1 MPSAHQKCPWFS
13 PLARPRR
20 RRAGAA
26 AQRRSTA
33 LPHPSGA
40 AVQAALG
47 ELHPSLPGY
56 FKAKLRAVGCKRGR
70 HKRTMLL
77 FNGYKTTTQKR
88 QVDKQTGKRNK
99 SLTGLFQSQQFE
111 EIFNAVTV
119 LSMSSGKTNE
129 RMNHVFLVYENS
141 NSSSGNKNNIVDAHS
156 LNEQISHPQECYFL
170 VPPESVREKIG
181 MPKVISTDVPSNRQ
195 NMISTVLKGNVA
207 KVNCNLS
214 CYVTSLLS
222 TQKGDDD
229 YEDYTSNKT
238 WVLTPKVHESD
249 VTLILNGL
257 LEGYDN
263 KLRPDIG
270 VKPTVIHTDMYVNSI
285 GPVNAINMEYTIDI
299 FFAQTWYDRRLKFN
313 STIKVLRLNSNMV
326 GKIWIPDTFF
336 RNSKKADAHWITTPN
351 RMLRI
356 WNDGRVLYTL
366 RLTID
371 AECQLQLHNFPMDA
385 HSCPLEFSSYGYPRE
400 EIIYQWKRSSVEV
413 GDTRSWRLYQFSF
426 TGLRNTTEVVKTTSG
441 DYVVMSV
448 YFNLSRRMGYFTIQT
463 YIPCTLIVVLSWVS
477 FWINKDAVPARTSLG
492 ITTVLTMTTLS
503 TIARKSLPK
512 VSYVTAMDLFVS
524 VCFIFVFSALVEYG
538 TLHYFVS
545 NRKPSKDKDK
555 KKKNPLLRM
564 FSFKAP
570 TIDIR
575 PRSATIQMNN
585 ATHLQERDEEYGYE
599 CLDGKDC
606 ASFFCCFEDCRTG
619 AWRHGR
625 IHIRIAKMDSYAR
638 IFFPTAF
645 CLFNLV
651 YWVSYLYL

>member
-1 MPSAHQKCPWFS
+1 METPEAEVEQGFTRPTWF
-13 PLARPRR
+13 
-20 RRAGAA
+20 
-26 AQRRSTA
+26 T
-33 LPHPSGA
+33 
-40 AVQAALG
+40 
-47 ELHPSLPGY
+47 
-56 FKAKLRAVGCKRGR
+56 KD
-70 HKRTMLL
+70 M
-77 FNGYKTTTQKR
+77 GYK
-88 QVDKQTGKRNK
+88 VADKCNG
-99 SLTGLFQSQQFE
+99 
-111 EIFNAVTV
+111 
-119 LSMSSGKTNE
+119 
-129 RMNHVFLVYENS
+129 
-141 NSSSGNKNNIVDAHS
+141 
-156 LNEQISHPQECYFL
+156 
-170 VPPESVREKIG
+170 SVI
-181 MPKVISTDVPSNRQ
+181 PSNA
-195 NMISTVLKGNVA
+195 MSFPKG
-207 KVNCNLS
+207 C
-214 CYVTSLLS
+214 S

-441 DYVVMSV
+441 
-448 YFNLSRRMGYFTIQT
+448 
-463 YIPCTLIVVLSWVS
+463 
-477 FWINKDAVPARTSLG
+477 K
-492 ITTVLTMTTLS
+492 TT
-503 TIARKSLPK
+503 
-512 VSYVTAMDLFVS
+512 DLF
-524 VCFIFVFSALVEYG
+524 
-538 TLHYFVS
+538 TLRF
-545 NRKPSKDKDK
+545 
-555 KKKNPLLRM
+555 
-564 FSFKAP
+564 
-570 TIDIR
+570 T
-575 PRSATIQMNN
+575 
-585 ATHLQERDEEYGYE
+585 
-599 CLDGKDC
+599 
-606 ASFFCCFEDCRTG
+606 
-619 AWRHGR
+619 
-625 IHIRIAKMDSYAR
+625 
-638 IFFPTAF
+638 
-645 CLFNLV
+645 
-651 YWVSYLYL
+651 

>member
-1 MPSAHQKCPWFS
+1 M
-13 PLARPRR
+13 
-20 RRAGAA
+20 
-26 AQRRSTA
+26 
-33 LPHPSGA
+33 
-40 AVQAALG
+40 
-47 ELHPSLPGY
+47 
-56 FKAKLRAVGCKRGR
+56 
-70 HKRTMLL
+70 
-77 FNGYKTTTQKR
+77 
-88 QVDKQTGKRNK
+88 
-99 SLTGLFQSQQFE
+99 SLTNIWSTGSSVYSTSVFSQKMTLW
-111 EIFNAVTV
+111 I
-119 LSMSSGKTNE
+119 L
-129 RMNHVFLVYENS
+129 L
-141 NSSSGNKNNIVDAHS
+141 
-156 LNEQISHPQECYFL
+156 
-170 VPPESVREKIG
+170 
-181 MPKVISTDVPSNRQ
+181 
-195 NMISTVLKGNVA
+195 
-207 KVNCNLS
+207 
-214 CYVTSLLS
+214 LLS
-222 TQKGDDD
+222 LYPGLTRQKSDDD
-229 YEDYTSNKT
+229 YEDYASNKT
-238 WVLTPKVHESD
+238 WVLTPKVPEGD
-249 VTLILNGL
+249 VTVILNNL

-270 VKPTVIHTDMYVNSI
+270 VKPTLIHTDMYVNSI

-371 AECQLQLHNFPMDA
+371 AECQLQLHNFPMDE
-385 HSCPLEFSSYGYPRE
+385 HSCPLEFSS
-400 EIIYQWKRSSVEV
+400 W
-413 GDTRSWRLYQFSF
+413 
-426 TGLRNTTEVVKTTSG
+426 
-441 DYVVMSV
+441 DYVVMTV
-448 YFNLSRRMGYFTIQT
+448 YFDLSRRMGYFTIQT

-555 KKKNPLLRM
+555 KKKNP
-564 FSFKAP
+564 AP

>member
-1 MPSAHQKCPWFS
+1 MS
-13 PLARPRR
+13 PPNLSSQ
-20 RRAGAA
+20 G
-26 AQRRSTA
+26 STA
-33 LPHPSGA
+33 LSNPAFSLKMM
-40 AVQAALG
+40 VWAL
-47 ELHPSLPGY
+47 
-56 FKAKLRAVGCKRGR
+56 
-70 HKRTMLL
+70 
-77 FNGYKTTTQKR
+77 
-88 QVDKQTGKRNK
+88 
-99 SLTGLFQSQQFE
+99 
-111 EIFNAVTV
+111 
-119 LSMSSGKTNE
+119 
-129 RMNHVFLVYENS
+129 VFLS
-141 NSSSGNKNNIVDAHS
+141 LIQCSSQKN
-156 LNEQISHPQECYFL
+156 
-170 VPPESVREKIG
+170 
-181 MPKVISTDVPSNRQ
+181 
-195 NMISTVLKGNVA
+195 
-207 KVNCNLS
+207 
-214 CYVTSLLS
+214 
-222 TQKGDDD
+222 DDD
-229 YEDYTSNKT
+229 YEDYTTNKT

-270 VKPTVIHTDMYVNSI
+270 GELYPHIFFLLQWEYKE
-285 GPVNAINMEYTIDI
+285 EYTIDI

-371 AECQLQLHNFPMDA
+371 AECKLQLHNFPMDE
-385 HSCPLEFSSYGYPRE
+385 HSCPLEFSSYGYPKE
-400 EIIYQWKRSSVEV
+400 EIVYKWKRSSVEV

-426 TGLRNTTEVVKTTSG
+426 IGLRNTTQLVKTTSG
-441 DYVVMSV
+441 IYVVMSV
-448 YFNLSRRMGYFTIQT
+448 YFDLSRRMGYFTIQT

-555 KKKNPLLRM
+555 KKKNP
-564 FSFKAP
+564 AP

>member
-1 MPSAHQKCPWFS
+1 
-13 PLARPRR
+13 
-20 RRAGAA
+20 
-26 AQRRSTA
+26 
-33 LPHPSGA
+33 
-40 AVQAALG
+40 
-47 ELHPSLPGY
+47 
-56 FKAKLRAVGCKRGR
+56 
-70 HKRTMLL
+70 
-77 FNGYKTTTQKR
+77 
-88 QVDKQTGKRNK
+88 
-99 SLTGLFQSQQFE
+99 
-111 EIFNAVTV
+111 
-119 LSMSSGKTNE
+119 
-129 RMNHVFLVYENS
+129 
-141 NSSSGNKNNIVDAHS
+141 
-156 LNEQISHPQECYFL
+156 
-170 VPPESVREKIG
+170 
-181 MPKVISTDVPSNRQ
+181 
-195 NMISTVLKGNVA
+195 
-207 KVNCNLS
+207 
-214 CYVTSLLS
+214 
-222 TQKGDDD
+222 
-229 YEDYTSNKT
+229 
-238 WVLTPKVHESD
+238 
-249 VTLILNGL
+249 
-257 LEGYDN
+257 
-263 KLRPDIG
+263 
-270 VKPTVIHTDMYVNSI
+270 MYVNSI

-371 AECQLQLHNFPMDA
+371 AECQLQLHNFPMDE
-385 HSCPLEFSSYGYPRE
+385 HSCPLEFSSCKYSQTTLSFSTTYIESHPVILMHSFNCIEDGYPKE

-413 GDTRSWRLYQFSF
+413 GDVRSWRLYQFSF
-426 TGLRNTTEVVKTTSG
+426 VGLRNTTEEVKTTSG
-441 DYVVMSV
+441 DYVVMAV
-448 YFNLSRRMGYFTIQT
+448 YFDLSRRMGYFTIQT

-545 NRKPSKDKDK
+545 NRKPSKDKEK
-555 KKKNPLLRM
+555 KKKNP
-564 FSFKAP
+564 AP

-625 IHIRIAKMDSYAR
+625 IHIRVAKIDSYSR

>member
-1 MPSAHQKCPWFS
+1 
-13 PLARPRR
+13 
-20 RRAGAA
+20 
-26 AQRRSTA
+26 
-33 LPHPSGA
+33 
-40 AVQAALG
+40 
-47 ELHPSLPGY
+47 
-56 FKAKLRAVGCKRGR
+56 
-70 HKRTMLL
+70 
-77 FNGYKTTTQKR
+77 
-88 QVDKQTGKRNK
+88 
-99 SLTGLFQSQQFE
+99 
-111 EIFNAVTV
+111 
-119 LSMSSGKTNE
+119 MSSTNIWSTGSSDYSTP
-129 RMNHVFLVYENS
+129 VFS
-141 NSSSGNKNNIVDAHS
+141 QK
-156 LNEQISHPQECYFL
+156 
-170 VPPESVREKIG
+170 
-181 MPKVISTDVPSNRQ
+181 M
-195 NMISTVLKGNVA
+195 TVWIL
-207 KVNCNLS
+207 L
-214 CYVTSLLS
+214 LLS
-222 TQKGDDD
+222 LYPGLTSQKSDDD
-229 YEDYTSNKT
+229 YEDYASNKT
-238 WVLTPKVHESD
+238 WVLTPKVPEGD
-249 VTLILNGL
+249 VTVILNNL

-270 VKPTVIHTDMYVNSI
+270 VKPTLIHTDMYVNSI

-371 AECQLQLHNFPMDA
+371 AECQLQLHNFPMDE

-400 EIIYQWKRSSVEV
+400 EIVYQWKRSSVEV

-426 TGLRNTTEVVKTTSG
+426 VGLRNTTEVVKTTS
-441 DYVVMSV
+441 
-448 YFNLSRRMGYFTIQT
+448 
-463 YIPCTLIVVLSWVS
+463 
-477 FWINKDAVPARTSLG
+477 G

>member
-1 MPSAHQKCPWFS
+1 
-13 PLARPRR
+13 
-20 RRAGAA
+20 
-26 AQRRSTA
+26 
-33 LPHPSGA
+33 
-40 AVQAALG
+40 
-47 ELHPSLPGY
+47 
-56 FKAKLRAVGCKRGR
+56 
-70 HKRTMLL
+70 
-77 FNGYKTTTQKR
+77 
-88 QVDKQTGKRNK
+88 
-99 SLTGLFQSQQFE
+99 
-111 EIFNAVTV
+111 
-119 LSMSSGKTNE
+119 MSSTNIWSTGSSE
-129 RMNHVFLVYENS
+129 YSTPVFS
-141 NSSSGNKNNIVDAHS
+141 QK
-156 LNEQISHPQECYFL
+156 
-170 VPPESVREKIG
+170 
-181 MPKVISTDVPSNRQ
+181 MT
-195 NMISTVLKGNVA
+195 TVWIL
-207 KVNCNLS
+207 L
-214 CYVTSLLS
+214 LLS
-222 TQKGDDD
+222 LYPGLTSQKSDDD
-229 YEDYTSNKT
+229 YEDYASNKT
-238 WVLTPKVHESD
+238 WVLTPKVPEGD
-249 VTLILNGL
+249 VTVILNNL

-270 VKPTVIHTDMYVNSI
+270 VKPTLIHTDMYVNSI

-371 AECQLQLHNFPMDA
+371 AECQLQLHNFPMDE

-400 EIIYQWKRSSVEV
+400 EIVYQWKRSSVEV

-426 TGLRNTTEVVKTTSG
+426 VGLRNTTEVVKTTS
-441 DYVVMSV
+441 
-448 YFNLSRRMGYFTIQT
+448 
-463 YIPCTLIVVLSWVS
+463 
-477 FWINKDAVPARTSLG
+477 G

>member
-1 MPSAHQKCPWFS
+1 
-13 PLARPRR
+13 
-20 RRAGAA
+20 G
-26 AQRRSTA
+26 
-33 LPHPSGA
+33 
-40 AVQAALG
+40 
-47 ELHPSLPGY
+47 
-56 FKAKLRAVGCKRGR
+56 
-70 HKRTMLL
+70 
-77 FNGYKTTTQKR
+77 
-88 QVDKQTGKRNK
+88 D
-99 SLTGLFQSQQFE
+99 
-111 EIFNAVTV
+111 VTV
-119 LSMSSGKTNE
+119 
-129 RMNHVFLVYENS
+129 
-141 NSSSGNKNNIVDAHS
+141 
-156 LNEQISHPQECYFL
+156 
-170 VPPESVREKIG
+170 
-181 MPKVISTDVPSNRQ
+181 
-195 NMISTVLKGNVA
+195 
-207 KVNCNLS
+207 
-214 CYVTSLLS
+214 
-222 TQKGDDD
+222 
-229 YEDYTSNKT
+229 
-238 WVLTPKVHESD
+238 
-249 VTLILNGL
+249 ILNNL

-270 VKPTVIHTDMYVNSI
+270 VKPTLIHTDMYVNSI

-371 AECQLQLHNFPMDA
+371 AECQLQLHNFPMDE

-400 EIIYQWKRSSVEV
+400 EIVYQWKRSSVEV

-426 TGLRNTTEVVKTTSG
+426 VGLRNTTEVVKTTSG

-448 YFNLSRRMGYFTIQT
+448 YFDLSRRMGYFTIQT

-545 NRKPSKDKDK
+545 SQPAR
-555 KKKNPLLRM
+555 
-564 FSFKAP
+564 A
-570 TIDIR
+570 
-575 PRSATIQMNN
+575 
-585 ATHLQERDEEYGYE
+585 
-599 CLDGKDC
+599 
-606 ASFFCCFEDCRTG
+606 
-619 AWRHGR
+619 
-625 IHIRIAKMDSYAR
+625 AKMDSYAR

-651 YWVSYLYL
+651 YWVSYLYLG

>member
-1 MPSAHQKCPWFS
+1 
-13 PLARPRR
+13 
-20 RRAGAA
+20 
-26 AQRRSTA
+26 
-33 LPHPSGA
+33 
-40 AVQAALG
+40 
-47 ELHPSLPGY
+47 
-56 FKAKLRAVGCKRGR
+56 
-70 HKRTMLL
+70 
-77 FNGYKTTTQKR
+77 
-88 QVDKQTGKRNK
+88 
-99 SLTGLFQSQQFE
+99 
-111 EIFNAVTV
+111 
-119 LSMSSGKTNE
+119 
-129 RMNHVFLVYENS
+129 
-141 NSSSGNKNNIVDAHS
+141 
-156 LNEQISHPQECYFL
+156 
-170 VPPESVREKIG
+170 
-181 MPKVISTDVPSNRQ
+181 MPKVISIDVLSNRQ

-207 KVNCNLS
+207 EVNCNLN
-214 CYVTSLLS
+214 CYVASLLS

-426 TGLRNTTEVVKTTSG
+426 TGLRNTTEVVKTTSAG
-441 DYVVMSV
+441 KYILLDIYIVL
-448 YFNLSRRMGYFTIQT
+448 FLSGNKISEYEKG
-463 YIPCTLIVVLSWVS
+463 CKEELH
-477 FWINKDAVPARTSLG
+477 INIL
-492 ITTVLTMTTLS
+492 
-503 TIARKSLPK
+503 
-512 VSYVTAMDLFVS
+512 
-524 VCFIFVFSALVEYG
+524 
-538 TLHYFVS
+538 
-545 NRKPSKDKDK
+545 
-555 KKKNPLLRM
+555 
-564 FSFKAP
+564 
-570 TIDIR
+570 
-575 PRSATIQMNN
+575 
-585 ATHLQERDEEYGYE
+585 
-599 CLDGKDC
+599 
-606 ASFFCCFEDCRTG
+606 
-619 AWRHGR
+619 
-625 IHIRIAKMDSYAR
+625 
-638 IFFPTAF
+638 
-645 CLFNLV
+645 
-651 YWVSYLYL
+651 